1 MHRIDDATFNKSVEQ
16 LFAELTKKQSEERFD
31 STEISFSSGYLMEE
45 EGYKK
50 YLFEQSQL
58 LLNVDNWTPDMI
70 GTGQIRDYI
79 LLVVNQKMPGET
91 RPHNLLGWRERIDI
105 NNCFTYHLEESEKLF
120 FGLYR
125 NELKEEIVFKSLEE
139 LWGRRYSIIAF
150 FFFVKNRNIYL
161 PIKPEIFKER
171 FLQMG
176 IATDCVN
183 YCSWD
188 NYLEFLEI
196 IRDVQNRLVAP
207 FKGEVDLLDAH
218 SFVWMFWHIKD
229 EDPCEAVHDMISE
242 DERTTV
248 VVTHSK
254 EGARKQYFTTRYER
268 DPKKRAEALR
278 IHGLSCAVCGMDF
291 ENVYGELGK
300 GYIEVHHVKPLY
312 CLEGESEVNPETD
325 LVCLCSN
332 CHSMIHHKKNYIMS
346 VEELREIYQARK
358 TESEK

>member
-1 MHRIDDATFNKSVEQ
+1 MYKIDDAVFNKSVEQ
-16 LFAELTKKQSEERFD
+16 LFSELTKRQSEERFD
-31 STEISFSSGYLMEE
+31 STEISFSSGYLLEE

-50 YLFEQSQL
+50 YLFEQSQS
-58 LLNVDNWTPDMI
+58 LLNVDSWTHDMI

-79 LLVVNQKMPGET
+79 LLVVNQKMPGES

-120 FGLYR
+120 FGLYK
-125 NELKEEIVFKSLEE
+125 NELPDEIVFKSLEE

-150 FFFVKNRNIYL
+150 FFFIKDRCTYL

-171 FLQMG
+171 FLKIG

-183 YCSWD
+183 SCSWN
-188 NYLEFLEI
+188 NYLEFLEMI
-196 IRDVQNRLVAP
+196 HDVQNRLIAP

-218 SFVWMFWHIKD
+218 SFVWMVWHIE
-229 EDPCEAVHDMISE
+229 EDVPSEAVRDMTSE

-248 VVTHSK
+248 VVTHGK
-254 EGARKQYFTTRYER
+254 EGAKKQYYTTRYER

-278 IHGLSCAVCGMDF
+278 IHGLTCAVCEMDF
-291 ENVYGELGK
+291 ESVYGELGK

-312 CLEGESEVNPETD
+312 SLEGESEVNPETD

-346 VEELREIYQARK
+346 VEELKEIYQSRK
-358 TESEK
+358 TK